1 MTDVYR
7 VPFNYSRTSLNEV
20 KTLAERG
27 NLVLFNENGR
37 VGYVDPD
44 TKQVKYLSQNADE
57 VSYDNKYFDGNLTG
71 VSANLQAL
79 AKYID
84 ELSTSDIPIGDYD
97 GNLSGLT
104 TLEDALEALDGL
116 TGSGISAPGSDGNV
130 IYNSGGSFGASSEVN
145 WDGNEFAVQGDIN
158 GAQGIFS
165 GDVTTSANV
174 NAVDGLFTGT
184 ITASLFSGTTVSI
197 GSTLTTVSLYATSI
211 FANSVSL
218 TGNLFMDGIAKIR
231 AIDPATST
239 STGAL
244 QVDGGISVDEASWFG
259 GDLLLEG
266 GDLTLDHG
274 GLVNAVINL
283 HGSTEF
289 LIRATATDTFQIRDK
304 TAAANRM
311 TIDAS
316 GDTTFSG
323 NVSDDS
329 GNVRNNIDTEFLK
342 AYTTY
347 YTEYTYTS
355 GDLTQVD
362 VWDSAGKT
370 TKLFTKVLA
379 YTTGN
384 LTSVTLTD
392 EVNSNTLTKTLTYDG
407 SGNLDTLTR
416 SYS

>member
-1 MTDVYR
+1 MSKIDQIRLKNITEALKPTDIFAVYR
-7 VPFNYSRTSLNEV
+7 DKTWIPV
-20 KTLAERG
+20 KGLRFD
-27 NLVLFNENGR
+27 NLIFGDPTILETNLQVN
-37 VGYVDPD
+37 GYVEVTD
-44 TKQVKYLSQNADE
+44 T
-57 VSYDNKYFDGNLTG
+57 
-71 VSANLQAL
+71 
-79 AKYID
+79 
-84 ELSTSDIPIGDYD
+84 
-97 GNLSGLT
+97 
-104 TLEDALEALDGL
+104 
-116 TGSGISAPGSDGNV
+116 
-130 IYNSGGSFGASSEVN
+130 
-145 WDGNEFAVQGDIN
+145 
-158 GAQGIFS
+158 
-165 GDVTTSANV
+165 
-174 NAVDGLFTGT
+174 
-184 ITASLFSGTTVSI
+184 
-197 GSTLTTVSLYATSI
+197 
-211 FANSVSL
+211 
-218 TGNLFMDGIAKIR
+218 
-231 AIDPATST
+231 DPATSST
-239 STGAL
+239 TGAF
-244 QVDGGISVDEASWFG
+244 QCDGGISVDAASWFG

>member
-1 MTDVYR
+1 MIASKLQLEDISDFKLDTAYDAWFLSKNGVLGYRIKDEKWFVVQDKLGNSKINGTLDVLGDLNVGGDLKFEKGLTVEGNTWLKGKVRIEEDTTLDGDVYIHANLF
-7 VPFNYSRTSLNEV
+7 VSKDFKLGQDGSI
-20 KTLAERG
+20 RG
-27 NLVLFNENGR
+27 NLSVEDSITVNDLIVTG
-37 VGYVDPD
+37 
-44 TKQVKYLSQNADE
+44 NAQIN
-57 VSYDNKYFDGNLTG
+57 S
-71 VSANLQAL
+71 
-79 AKYID
+79 I
-84 ELSTSDIPIGDYD
+84 
-97 GNLSGLT
+97 
-104 TLEDALEALDGL
+104 LD
-116 TGSGISAPGSDGNV
+116 
-130 IYNSGGSFGASSEVN
+130 VN
-145 WDGNEFAVQGDIN
+145 NDIN
-158 GAQGIFS
+158 IL
-165 GDVTTSANV
+165 GDASVGGQLFITNTT
-174 NAVDGLFTGT
+174 
-184 ITASLFSGTTVSI
+184 
-197 GSTLTTVSLYATSI
+197 
-211 FANSVSL
+211 
-218 TGNLFMDGIAKIR
+218 
-231 AIDPATST
+231 PATSST
-239 STGAL
+239 TGAF

>member
-1 MTDVYR
+1 MALPSIAHKIPLEETKEFTLDSALDAWLTSKNGKLGYRITEDRTIVFEDARGNTVIEGSLKTGGDLDVGGKIIFRNGLVVEGDTWLKNKLRVEEDITLDGDVY
-7 VPFNYSRTSLNEV
+7 VHANLYVSKNFQLSQDGSI
-20 KTLAERG
+20 RG
-27 NLVLFNENGR
+27 NLSVEDSITVNDLIVTG
-37 VGYVDPD
+37 
-44 TKQVKYLSQNADE
+44 NAQIN
-57 VSYDNKYFDGNLTG
+57 S
-71 VSANLQAL
+71 
-79 AKYID
+79 I
-84 ELSTSDIPIGDYD
+84 
-97 GNLSGLT
+97 
-104 TLEDALEALDGL
+104 LD
-116 TGSGISAPGSDGNV
+116 
-130 IYNSGGSFGASSEVN
+130 VN
-145 WDGNEFAVQGDIN
+145 NDIN
-158 GAQGIFS
+158 IL
-165 GDVTTSANV
+165 GDASVGGQLFITNTT
-174 NAVDGLFTGT
+174 
-184 ITASLFSGTTVSI
+184 
-197 GSTLTTVSLYATSI
+197 
-211 FANSVSL
+211 
-218 TGNLFMDGIAKIR
+218 
-231 AIDPATST
+231 PATSST
-239 STGAL
+239 TGAF
-244 QVDGGISVDEASWFG
+244 QCDGGISVDEASWFG